1 MSAILHSIV
10 TSIEN
15 DRLKSI
21 IYIWR
26 LQKNIRKNIDKINES
41 ITIFKYFT
49 PKISLFLQQMNKIRC
64 NDFCWGRG
72 W

>member
-1 MSAILHSIV
+1 MSAILYSIV

-15 DRLKSI
+15 DNKRYY
-21 IYIWR
+21 IYLR
-26 LQKNIRKNIDKINES
+26 LQKNIRKNIEKINES

-49 PKISLFLQQMNKIRC
+49 PKISLFLQQMNKIRY
-64 NDFCWGRG
+64 NDYCWGRG

>member
-1 MSAILHSIV
+1 MSAIYSIV

-15 DRLKSI
+15 DRIKSI

-41 ITIFKYFT
+41 IIIFKYFT
-49 PKISLFLQQMNKIRC
+49 PKISLFVQQMNKIRC
-64 NDFCWGRG
+64 KDFCWGRG